1 MSKDEEPTTEEIAA
15 IDAEEDVV
23 EEAEEA
29 PDADEVGDAEE
40 DVVESAPPAMLTV
53 EILEDCTYQIGRA
66 DAEIEN
72 VELVK
77 GSVLELPVELAL
89 YFAGA
94 GKAELSEKKLKT
106 VRR

>member
-23 EEAEEA
+23 E
-29 PDADEVGDAEE
+29 
-40 DVVESAPPAMLTV
+40 SAPPAMLTI

-89 YFAGA
+89 YFAGT
-94 GKAELSEKKLKT
+94 GKAELSEKKLKKLKT

>member
-1 MSKDEEPTTEEIAA
+1 MAKTEEPT
-15 IDAEEDVV
+15 EDVV
-23 EEAEEA
+23 EETEEA
-29 PDADEVGDAEE
+29 PDEAEDEEPTE
-40 DVVESAPPAMLTV
+40 DVVEETPPEMLTV

-72 VELVK
+72 VELVQ

-94 GKAELSEKKLKT
+94 GKAELSEKKLKKLKT